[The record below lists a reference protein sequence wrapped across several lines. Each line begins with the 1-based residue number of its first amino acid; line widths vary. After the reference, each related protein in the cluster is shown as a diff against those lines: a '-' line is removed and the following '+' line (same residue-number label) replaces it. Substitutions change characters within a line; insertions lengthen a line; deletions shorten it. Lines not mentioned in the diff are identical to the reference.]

1 MDISSLFFTEE
12 GKEGIKCIIQRDIE
26 NFADFYWVEA
36 SGAVEHWI
44 QKYRGFPIP
53 NIYAPMIL
61 NKKKEDIQLSKDG
74 LHYSRIIG
82 VSTEPMTKAIYGFR
96 NEAVFDLVTKDIE
109 NYLGFVNV
117 VNNKLKEAV
126 FDYSKEES
134 NAMYVVDLINEY
146 YNNRMIDELTPHMYK
161 ALIASINVLKKS
173 SGQNET
179 IKSYTE
185 IGDFLLS
192 DMEVLKLHKMSDAI

>member
-1 MDISSLFFTEE
+1 MKSIMIKDI
-12 GKEGIKCIIQRDIE
+12 GDI
-26 NFADFYWVEA
+26 ADLHWIEVGE
-36 SGAVEHWI
+36 VNEHWI
-44 QKYRGFPIP
+44 QKYSGRPIS
-53 NIYAPMIL
+53 NNYASCIL
-61 NKKKEDIQLSKDG
+61 GQKKEDMQLSKDG
-74 LHYSRIIG
+74 IHYSRIIG
-82 VSTEPMTKAIYGFR
+82 ISKEPLTKAIYGFR
-96 NEAVFDLVTKDIE
+96 NKSAFNLVIKDIE
-109 NYLGFVNV
+109 QYLGFVDIANG
-117 VNNKLKEAV
+117 KLKEAV
-126 FDYSKEES
+126 FDYSKDES